1 MWTYLLGPFLALLP
15 RRLRNAVSFSK
26 TVRWRPAAILSGL
39 AESTSALS
47 VLMYWYY
54 YSMSTTLSHLSDLA
68 LSGKTA
74 PTTTDYDLGTA
85 ALLIWS
91 THPLTW
97 AIVFFGIEGIVRAC
111 AGLTDTVLGIFPLYF
126 MEKVY
131 ATVFSRA
138 EPETPYAAK
147 FSQGHV
153 SSYVGAICDKVV
165 TVRPSNLADELRV
178 VKNAS
183 EEFLEI
189 RASREKPEWTPP
201 RVVRFEDRYYRL
213 EESSR
218 GSAPRTFI
226 YKLRRLPKGVPGR
239 SVLIYSPAQEPVKA
253 SR

>member
-218 GSAPRTFI
+218 GSAPRTFT

>member
-218 GSAPRTFI
+218 GSAPRTFL

>member
-97 AIVFFGIEGIVRAC
+97 AIVFFGIEGIGRAC

>member
-147 FSQGHV
+147 FSRSHV